1 MVYQF
6 WGVDMWKAAMVAA
19 AVLMTTAAN
28 AEDGRV
34 FDRNS
39 GKSWSGSMRERDE
52 REDRYSS
59 DRAVDLYGNDG
70 QRTGSARVESDGRA
84 FDNETGRGIGVWRP
98 SR

>member
-1 MVYQF
+1 
-6 WGVDMWKAAMVAA
+6 MWKAAVFAA
-19 AVLMTTAAN
+19 TVLVTVPAY

-34 FDRNS
+34 FDRSS
-39 GKSWSGSMRERDE
+39 GKSWSGSMRDPDE

-70 QRTGSARVESDGRA
+70 ERTGSARVESDGRA
-84 FDNETGRGIGVWRP
+84 FSNETGRGIGVWRP